1 MRVSARSTSAA
12 AVSTFLAV
20 LLLGPALASGQTQTS
35 GKDLFDSHCAACHS
49 LGSERIVGPGLEGV
63 TQRRSRAWLSSFISD
78 PERMVA
84 EKDPIALELKAKYE
98 ISMPNLK
105 LSGAQIDLILGYLQ
119 NVGSIAPEAVAEAAP
134 APPRGD
140 AAIGRQLFI
149 GERRFANGGPACIA
163 CHSVPGFGALGGGTL
178 ARDLTGA
185 AGSYGSGLAQV
196 LQAPPF
202 PVMKQVFSIRPLTAA
217 EVADL
222 AAFLTSL
229 SQRPPSAP
237 SQLLFLFAGTAGLLP
252 LVALG
257 AVFWRGRLRGVRKT
271 LIGEHE

>member
-84 EKDPIALELKAKYE
+84 EKDPIALD
-98 ISMPNLK
+98 LK